1 MGDVAGMGADLY
13 SSFVGSIV
21 ASSVL
26 GFRQF
31 GNVGIALPFWIAMS
45 GIVCAVLGMCT
56 IRCKEGATQTDLLN
70 VLRRGMFVAAFF
82 ELGKYYFLFVCV
94 LLFLL
99 VTMQII
105 CSLSELENIVRLNFC
120 RGFLFVSLLSFLL

>member
-1 MGDVAGMGADLY
+1 MGADLY

-26 GFRQF
+26 GYKQF

-45 GIVCAVLGMCT
+45 GIVCAVIGMCT

-82 ELGKYYFLFVCV
+82 ELGKSLFVV
-94 LLFLL
+94 VVAAVILFCCYNASA
-99 VTMQII
+99 VD
-105 CSLSELENIVRLNFC
+105 S
-120 RGFLFVSLLSFLL
+120 